1 MNSPDVPQHSR
12 QTFFSKLKAY
22 LPYTL
27 SIVALLIFVIY
38 IGKNFDRYHQ
48 LFDFS
53 LGVFLSLFGLVL
65 GFTLINGLINYF
77 LYRALGAFLTLNESI
92 GLASVNSLANQL
104 PFAGGLIAKGVYL
117 KKRYNLAYTHF
128 LSATMALYVCFVS
141 ASGGVALIVLAYWTL
156 VGIENIPVA
165 LFGGFAS
172 MVASVI
178 FLYLPVYIFSLP
190 GKIGKRLSQ
199 LADGWRV
206 LGQNGHL
213 VLKMIGFHMITTL
226 LFAARLWIS
235 FHALSQDVTYTEC
248 LLFSSAAVL
257 TRLISIA
264 PGGLG
269 VREGIVAGL
278 ASVLGFD
285 PGVSAVAVGL
295 DRLVATTV
303 ILVLGTFYTYRL
315 SKKAVDVQAVEKE

>member
-1 MNSPDVPQHSR
+1 MNSPDAPHHSC
-12 QTFFSKLKAY
+12 QTYLKAY
-22 LPYTL
+22 LPYAL
-27 SIVALLIFVIY
+27 SLGALLSFVIY
-38 IGKNFDRYHQ
+38 IGKNFDRYRQ

-65 GFTLINGLINYF
+65 GLALINGLINYF
-77 LYRALGAFLTLNESI
+77 LYRAMGAILTLNESV
-92 GLASVNSLANQL
+92 GLAAVNTLANQL

-117 KKRYNLAYTHF
+117 KKQHQLAYTHF

-141 ASGGVALIVLAYWTL
+141 ASGVVALIVLAYWTL
-156 VGIENIPVA
+156 ARIENVPVA
-165 LFGGFAS
+165 LFFGFAS
-172 MVASVI
+172 MVASAI
-178 FLYLPVYIFSLP
+178 FLYLPVGNFSLP
-190 GKIGKRLSQ
+190 GKLGKRLKQ
-199 LADGWRV
+199 LSEGWRV

-213 VLKMIGFHMITTL
+213 VLKMIGFQVIATL

-235 FHALSQDVTYTEC
+235 FHTLSQNVSYTEC
-248 LLFSSAAVL
+248 LLFSSATVL

-285 PGVSAVAVGL
+285 PGISAVAVGL

-303 ILVLGTFYTYRL
+303 ILVLGTFYTYHL
-315 SKKAVDVQAVEKE
+315 SKKTVKEEATVERE